1 MSPRQTAKKVQK
13 PIAPAPS
20 VLDAVNASRGPST
33 PAPAREEPPVVIL
46 HQVPPAAQVE
56 DVVAASAEAPVVD
69 EAPEVEEVQTPVA
82 VPVPEPVVVPVE
94 EPKAKPPT
102 KAAAPAPVAEPRV
115 VESSDAAD
123 SVGDLGHY
131 VTRVMADARRAA
143 SEFLASVD
151 VDAARRA
158 AMVLAQ
164 ADAEASSMREA
175 AIADADKIRAD
186 ARLEGDRLISQ
197 RLRIAIDLTDQLYD
211 RASQI
216 LADADRPSEAR
227 RHLAQLVSALTQ
239 SAEDAAAA
247 TTLVG
252 KSRS

>member
-1 MSPRQTAKKVQK
+1 MSPRQTAKKDQK

-20 VLDAVNASRGPST
+20 VLDAVNASRGSSA
-33 PAPAREEPPVVIL
+33 PAPAREEAPVVIL
-46 HQVPPAAQVE
+46 HQVPPAARVE
-56 DVVAASAEAPVVD
+56 DVVAATAEAPVV
-69 EAPEVEEVQTPVA
+69 EAAHEVEEVQTPV
-82 VPVPEPVVVPVE
+82 PEPAPE
-94 EPKAKPPT
+94 PAAEPAPEPKAKAPT
-102 KAAAPAPVAEPRV
+102 KAAAPAPATEPRV
-115 VESSDAAD
+115 VEPSDDAD

-158 AMVLAQ
+158 ATVLTQ
-164 ADAEASSMREA
+164 ADAEARSMREA

-247 TTLVG
+247 TRLAD
-252 KSRS
+252 KPRS